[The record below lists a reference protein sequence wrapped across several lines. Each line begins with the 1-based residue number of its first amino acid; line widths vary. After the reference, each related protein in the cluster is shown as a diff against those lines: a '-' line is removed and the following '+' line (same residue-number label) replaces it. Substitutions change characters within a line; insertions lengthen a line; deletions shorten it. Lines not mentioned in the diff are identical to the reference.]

1 MPSHVRDGFFD
12 DVNISFVGRPFPLDE
27 ADEHFGR
34 LRRWGF
40 NFVRF
45 NVAWEALEHEGPGK
59 YDYDYM
65 DYIVKILKKAK
76 LYGFRVFIDPHQDV
90 VCYNTPS
97 FEISFPLLFI
107 YKYIVVVSFLWRF
120 WCTGLDF

>member
-1 MPSHVRDGFFD
+1 MLRGVNVSGSCKLPYTPRMPSHVRDGFFV

-45 NVAWEALEHEGPGK
+45 NVAWEALEHEGP
-59 YDYDYM
+59 
-65 DYIVKILKKAK
+65 
-76 LYGFRVFIDPHQDV
+76 
-90 VCYNTPS
+90 
-97 FEISFPLLFI
+97 
-107 YKYIVVVSFLWRF
+107 
-120 WCTGLDF
+120 